1 MKIDY
6 NAPVILTFTFIS
18 TCVLL
23 LDAIT
28 GNWLIPNLFMVPGS
42 VSWSNPL
49 SYLRLFTHVAGHAN
63 WVHLFG
69 NFTLILLIGPMLE
82 EKYGSRL
89 MTIMVLTT
97 AVVTGLLNIT
107 IFSTGLMGAS
117 GVAFMLIILSS
128 ITRIKSGFIP
138 LTFILIVVLFLGK
151 EIVDAFA
158 HDSVSQFAHIVG
170 GICGS
175 VFGFIKNEGELSRSL

>member
-6 NAPVILTFTFIS
+6 NSPVILTFTFIA
-18 TCVLL
+18 TGVLL
-23 LDAIT
+23 LNSLT
-28 GNWLIPNLFMVPGS
+28 SGWLIPNLFTVPGYA
-42 VSWSNPL
+42 SWSNPFT
-49 SYLRLFTHVAGHAN
+49 YLRLFTHIAGHAN
-63 WVHLFG
+63 WLHLFG

-89 MTIMVLTT
+89 MLIMVLTT
-97 AVVTGLLNIT
+97 ALVTGLLNIAF
-107 IFSTGLMGAS
+107 FSTGLLGAS

-138 LTFILIVVLFLGK
+138 LTFILIVALFLGK
-151 EIVDAFA
+151 EVFDAFEQ
-158 HDSVSQFAHIVG
+158 DSISQFAHIMG

-175 VFGFIKNEGELSRSL
+175 VFGFMRGNNSAAN